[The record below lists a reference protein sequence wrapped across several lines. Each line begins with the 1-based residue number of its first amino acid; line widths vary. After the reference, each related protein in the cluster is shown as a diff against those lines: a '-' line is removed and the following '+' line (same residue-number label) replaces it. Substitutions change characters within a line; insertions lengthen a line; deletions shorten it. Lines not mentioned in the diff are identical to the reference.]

1 MIRLDC
7 PHNFKV
13 PFTVLLTK
21 HVLMSFLLA
30 TFHHLTIMFD
40 IIIWLSNSNSNQV
53 IEESG
58 SPFAAVKKADERTIQ
73 HAVNLNLGKQ
83 VCHSGNCRL
92 QWGNCL
98 SHWSCKI
105 QQCQPF
111 LHGILSETIW
121 YFPELWMSRVRS
133 KKRHSF
139 LPCVR
144 SIDMD
149 SSFYK
154 ISKKKYEFYAI
165 IKDVDLCLCSLQSYK
180 GYAKT
185 ENAHLHPNCEFQ
197 NASSI
202 FCCHSSAHVESIYSG
217 RLTC

>member
-1 MIRLDC
+1 M
-7 PHNFKV
+7 
-13 PFTVLLTK
+13 
-21 HVLMSFLLA
+21 
-30 TFHHLTIMFD
+30 
-40 IIIWLSNSNSNQV
+40 
-53 IEESG
+53 
-58 SPFAAVKKADERTIQ
+58 AVMLQ
-73 HAVNLNLGKQ
+73 Q

-92 QWGNCL
+92 QWDNCL

-111 LHGILSETIW
+111 LHEIWSETIW

-133 KKRHSF
+133 KKGIVFFHAFPR
-139 LPCVR
+139 C
-144 SIDMD
+144 DMVLR
-149 SSFYK
+149 FYK

-165 IKDVDLCLCSLQSYK
+165 IKDVDLCLYSLQSHK

-185 ENAHLHPNCEFQ
+185 ENAHLHPKCEFQ

-202 FCCHSSAHVESIYSG
+202 FCCHSSAHEESLYSG